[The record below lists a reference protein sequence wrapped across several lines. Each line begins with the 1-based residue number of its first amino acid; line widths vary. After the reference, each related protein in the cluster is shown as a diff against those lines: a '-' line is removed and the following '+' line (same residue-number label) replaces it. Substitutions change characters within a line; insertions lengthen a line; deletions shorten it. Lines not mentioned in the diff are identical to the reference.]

1 MSATCAP
8 SNTMLGKSTE
18 YIDTYSPALL
28 TPIPRSLGRDV
39 VGVHTFK
46 GVDVWRLYEITWINA
61 NGMPIV
67 AAGEIHVPAMSPFI
81 VESKSLKLYI
91 GSLTQTVINSVEE
104 AANAN
109 GMPIVAAG
117 EIHVP
122 AMSPFIVESKSL
134 KLYIGSL
141 TQTVINSVE
150 EAAALIQRD
159 VSKCVGTEVG
169 VHIEPLSVWAQPIEK
184 VPGVL
189 LEDAVTDLTCHTYE
203 PDASL
208 LALADG
214 DEVVEETLSSNLLRS
229 RCPVTGQPDHA
240 SLIVQ
245 YRGRKID
252 RRALLAYIVSYR
264 REETLSSNL
273 LRSRC
278 PVTGQPDHASLIVQY
293 RGRKIDRRALLA
305 YIVSYRRHQ
314 GFHEQCAEQIFTDIM
329 KRLAPDSLSVFACFT
344 RRGGI
349 DISPFRSTDLEVPA
363 HIIRTPRQ

>member
-1 MSATCAP
+1 M
-8 SNTMLGKSTE
+8 
-18 YIDTYSPALL
+18 
-28 TPIPRSLGRDV
+28 
-39 VGVHTFK
+39 
-46 GVDVWRLYEITWINA
+46 
-61 NGMPIV
+61 
-67 AAGEIHVPAMSPFI
+67 
-81 VESKSLKLYI
+81 
-91 GSLTQTVINSVEE
+91 
-104 AANAN
+104 
-109 GMPIVAAG
+109 
-117 EIHVP
+117 
-122 AMSPFIVESKSL
+122 
-134 KLYIGSL
+134 
-141 TQTVINSVE
+141 INSVE

-159 VSKCVGTEVG
+159 VSKCVGAEVG
-169 VHIEPLSVWAQPIEK
+169 VHIEPLSVWAHPIEK

-189 LEDAVTDLTCHTYE
+189 LEDVVTDLTCHTYE

-214 DEVVEETLSSNLLRS
+214 DEVV
-229 RCPVTGQPDHA
+229 
-240 SLIVQ
+240 
-245 YRGRKID
+245 
-252 RRALLAYIVSYR
+252 
-264 REETLSSNL
+264 EETLSSNL

>member
-18 YIDTYSPALL
+18 YIDTYSPELL

-61 NGMPIV
+61 
-67 AAGEIHVPAMSPFI
+67 
-81 VESKSLKLYI
+81 K
-91 GSLTQTVINSVEE
+91 
-104 AANAN
+104 

-159 VSKCVGTEVG
+159 VSKCVGAEVG

-214 DEVVEETLSSNLLRS
+214 DEVV
-229 RCPVTGQPDHA
+229 
-240 SLIVQ
+240 
-245 YRGRKID
+245 
-252 RRALLAYIVSYR
+252 
-264 REETLSSNL
+264 EETLSSNL

>member
-18 YIDTYSPALL
+18 YIDTYSPELL

-61 NGMPIV
+61 
-67 AAGEIHVPAMSPFI
+67 
-81 VESKSLKLYI
+81 K
-91 GSLTQTVINSVEE
+91 
-104 AANAN
+104 

-159 VSKCVGTEVG
+159 VSKCVGAEVG

-264 REETLSSNL
+264 R
-273 LRSRC
+273 
-278 PVTGQPDHASLIVQY
+278 
-293 RGRKIDRRALLA
+293 
-305 YIVSYRRHQ
+305 HQ

-349 DISPFRSTDLEVPA
+349 DISPFRSTDLEFPA

>member
-18 YIDTYSPALL
+18 YIDTYSPELL

-104 AANAN
+104 AA
-109 GMPIVAAG
+109 
-117 EIHVP
+117 
-122 AMSPFIVESKSL
+122 
-134 KLYIGSL
+134 
-141 TQTVINSVE
+141 
-150 EAAALIQRD
+150 ALIQRD
-159 VSKCVGTEVG
+159 VSKCVGAEVG
-169 VHIEPLSVWAQPIEK
+169 VHIEPLSVWAQLIEK

-264 REETLSSNL
+264 R
-273 LRSRC
+273 
-278 PVTGQPDHASLIVQY
+278 
-293 RGRKIDRRALLA
+293 
-305 YIVSYRRHQ
+305 HQ

-329 KRLAPDSLSVFACFT
+329 KCLAPDSLSVFACFT

>member
-8 SNTMLGKSTE
+8 SNTLLGKSTE

-104 AANAN
+104 AA
-109 GMPIVAAG
+109 
-117 EIHVP
+117 
-122 AMSPFIVESKSL
+122 
-134 KLYIGSL
+134 
-141 TQTVINSVE
+141 
-150 EAAALIQRD
+150 ALIQRD
-159 VSKCVGTEVG
+159 VSKCVGAEVG

-214 DEVVEETLSSNLLRS
+214 DEVV
-229 RCPVTGQPDHA
+229 
-240 SLIVQ
+240 
-245 YRGRKID
+245 
-252 RRALLAYIVSYR
+252 
-264 REETLSSNL
+264 EETLSSNL

>member
-104 AANAN
+104 AA
-109 GMPIVAAG
+109 
-117 EIHVP
+117 
-122 AMSPFIVESKSL
+122 
-134 KLYIGSL
+134 
-141 TQTVINSVE
+141 
-150 EAAALIQRD
+150 ALIQRD
-159 VSKCVGTEVG
+159 VSKCVGAEVG

-214 DEVVEETLSSNLLRS
+214 DEVV
-229 RCPVTGQPDHA
+229 
-240 SLIVQ
+240 
-245 YRGRKID
+245 
-252 RRALLAYIVSYR
+252 
-264 REETLSSNL
+264 EETLSSNL

>member
-104 AANAN
+104 AA
-109 GMPIVAAG
+109 
-117 EIHVP
+117 
-122 AMSPFIVESKSL
+122 
-134 KLYIGSL
+134 
-141 TQTVINSVE
+141 
-150 EAAALIQRD
+150 ALIQRD
-159 VSKCVGTEVG
+159 VSKCVGAEVG

-264 REETLSSNL
+264 R
-273 LRSRC
+273 
-278 PVTGQPDHASLIVQY
+278 
-293 RGRKIDRRALLA
+293 
-305 YIVSYRRHQ
+305 HQ

-329 KRLAPDSLSVFACFT
+329 KRLAPDRLSVFACFT

-349 DISPFRSTDLEVPA
+349 DISPFRSTDLEFPA

>member
-61 NGMPIV
+61 
-67 AAGEIHVPAMSPFI
+67 
-81 VESKSLKLYI
+81 K
-91 GSLTQTVINSVEE
+91 
-104 AANAN
+104 

-159 VSKCVGTEVG
+159 VSKCVGAEVG
-169 VHIEPLSVWAQPIEK
+169 VHIEPLSVWEQPIEK

-264 REETLSSNL
+264 R
-273 LRSRC
+273 
-278 PVTGQPDHASLIVQY
+278 
-293 RGRKIDRRALLA
+293 
-305 YIVSYRRHQ
+305 HQ

-329 KRLAPDSLSVFACFT
+329 KRLAPDRLSVFACFT

>member
-61 NGMPIV
+61 
-67 AAGEIHVPAMSPFI
+67 
-81 VESKSLKLYI
+81 K
-91 GSLTQTVINSVEE
+91 
-104 AANAN
+104 

-159 VSKCVGTEVG
+159 VSKCVGAEVG

-264 REETLSSNL
+264 R
-273 LRSRC
+273 
-278 PVTGQPDHASLIVQY
+278 
-293 RGRKIDRRALLA
+293 
-305 YIVSYRRHQ
+305 HQ

-329 KRLAPDSLSVFACFT
+329 KRLAPDRLSVFACFT

>member
-1 MSATCAP
+1 MSACAP

-18 YIDTYSPALL
+18 YIDTYSPQLL

-46 GVDVWRLYEITWINA
+46 GVDIWRLYEITWINA
-61 NGMPIV
+61 NGMPV
-67 AAGEIHVPAMSPFI
+67 
-81 VESKSLKLYI
+81 
-91 GSLTQTVINSVEE
+91 
-104 AANAN
+104 
-109 GMPIVAAG
+109 VAAG

-159 VSKCVGTEVG
+159 VSKCVGAEVV
-169 VHIEPLSVWAQPIEK
+169 VHIAPLSVWAHLVEK
-184 VPGVL
+184 VPGLL
-189 LEDAVTDLTCHTYE
+189 LEEALTDLTCSTYE

-208 LALADG
+208 LALAEG

-240 SLIVQ
+240 SLIIQ

-252 RRALLAYIVSYR
+252 RRAM
-264 REETLSSNL
+264 
-273 LRSRC
+273 
-278 PVTGQPDHASLIVQY
+278 
-293 RGRKIDRRALLA
+293 LA

-314 GFHEQCAEQIFTDIM
+314 GFHEQCAEQIFVDIM
-329 KRLAPDSLSVFACFT
+329 NRLAPESLSVFACFT

-349 DISPFRSTDLEVPA
+349 DISPFRSTDLQAPS